1 MRSSLLLSWV
11 PALALAGAPTAKGT
25 LGDVPVTVTASS
37 ELPGKSGRP
46 YSVGNLLDGDPATA
60 WVEGVDGLGVG
71 QELRFA
77 FGEPRSVEGFL
88 VWPGYGKSG
97 AVYTGNATTHEV
109 TVTVGEPQRLTL
121 RQPVVMNESEGAT
134 GPGGREG
141 MTCGHVDRP
150 GGRAAQVVLWDSV
163 RNADAATLRV
173 EAVLAGEKWTD
184 LAISE
189 ARPLLVGVS
198 DPLPGV
204 EHARAFLRSL
214 RDGPS
219 ASTPER
225 VLDLREHRDAAR
237 RAELATWAAWGVPDK
252 PAPPPVLGPEASKD
266 ERAEAAAA
274 FLAATRPQLL
284 GVTVA
289 VVPIARGTWV
299 VGARSG
305 TFGDGEWLE
314 LSPAVLLGRDG
325 AILEMTELP
334 YSDGAPGCHDVLPPL
349 PGV

>member
-1 MRSSLLLSWV
+1 MRRSLLLLGL
-11 PALALAGAPTAKGT
+11 PALALAGAPAATGT

-77 FGEPRSVEGFL
+77 FSEPRSVEGFL

-97 AVYTGNATTHEV
+97 GVYTGNATPHEV
-109 TVTVGEPQRLTL
+109 TVTVGESQRLTL
-121 RQPVVMNESEGAT
+121 RQPVVMDEREGPR

-141 MTCGHVDRP
+141 MTCGHLDRP

-189 ARPLLVGVS
+189 ARPLLAGAT

-204 EHARAFLRSL
+204 EHARAFLRFV
-214 RDGPS
+214 RDSGVMGMPQ
-219 ASTPER
+219 R
-225 VLDLREHRDAAR
+225 VVDLREHRDAAR
-237 RAELATWAAWGVPDK
+237 RAELATWAAWGVKDK
-252 PAPPPVLGPEASKD
+252 PAPPPVLGPEAPKE
-266 ERAEAAAA
+266 ERAAATSA
-274 FLAATRPQLL
+274 FLDATRAQLI
-284 GVTVA
+284 GVAVA
-289 VVPIARGTWV
+289 VVPTERGTWV

-334 YSDGAPGCHDVLPPL
+334 YSDGAPGCHDVLPPS
-349 PGV
+349 PGT

>member
-1 MRSSLLLSWV
+1 MCPLLLGL
-11 PALALAGAPTAKGT
+11 PALALAASPSATAT

-37 ELPGKSGRP
+37 ELPGKTGRP
-46 YSVGNLLDGDPATA
+46 YSVGHLLDGDPATA
-60 WVEGVDGLGVG
+60 WVEGVDGLGVD

-77 FGEPRSVEGFL
+77 FGEARPVEGFL

-97 AVYTGNATTHEV
+97 DVYTGNATAHEV

-121 RQPVVMNESEGAT
+121 RQPVVMDESEHPP

-141 MTCGHVDRP
+141 LTCGHVERP
-150 GGRAAQVVLWDSV
+150 GARAAHIVLWGTP
-163 RNADAATLRV
+163 RTADAASLRV
-173 EAVLAGEKWTD
+173 ESVLAGEKWTD
-184 LAISE
+184 LVISE
-189 ARPLLVGVS
+189 ARPLLVGAT

-214 RDGPS
+214 RDGSS
-219 ASTPER
+219 APTPER
-225 VLDLREHRDAAR
+225 VLDVREHPDAAH

-252 PAPPPVLGPEASKD
+252 PAPAPVLGADAPKE
-266 ERAEAAAA
+266 ERTAAAAA
-274 FLAATRPQLL
+274 FLGATKRQLL
-284 GVTVA
+284 GVAVA
-289 VVPIARGTWV
+289 VVPTERGTWM

-314 LSPAVLLGRDG
+314 LSPAVLLGADG
-325 AILEMTELP
+325 AVVELVELT

-349 PGV
+349 PGT